1 MEIKKCSR
9 CGSFYT
15 SDAQVCQNC
24 MPKDKQDMV
33 KLQGYVENNSC
44 NLSKQQISIDTGISI
59 RNLNRYLQAEE
70 FKDIY
75 INEDITNNGAE
86 DASGNLSINL

>member
-33 KLQGYVENNSC
+33 KLQGYIDNVSGS
-44 NLSKQQISIDTGISI
+44 LSKQQISMDTGISI
-59 RNLNRYLQAEE
+59 RNLDRYLQAEQ
-70 FKDIY
+70 FKDVY
-75 INEDITNNGAE
+75 INEGIAD
-86 DASGNLSINL
+86 SGNGSGDNLNIDL